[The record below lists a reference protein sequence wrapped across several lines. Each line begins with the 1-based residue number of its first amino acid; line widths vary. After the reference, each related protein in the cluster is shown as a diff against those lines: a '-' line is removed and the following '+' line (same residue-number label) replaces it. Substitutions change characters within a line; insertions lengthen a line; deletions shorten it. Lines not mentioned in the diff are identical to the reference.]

1 MEINILLVFAIIL
14 ISIIL
19 FVTEYFSVDKIAF
32 FIIVS
37 LALLNIVTPEE
48 AISGFSNSATITV
61 LCLMII
67 AIGLEENGVITWL
80 TNQLKNLQALPLLII
95 APVFMFVTAG
105 ISSFI
110 STTAVVIIFI
120 KIIFQLTE
128 RFNIPAG
135 KLLMPISFAGIL
147 GGSCT
152 LMGTSTNLIVN
163 SLSQELGA
171 DKLDFFEFTFF
182 GAVFLVVGIAYMTIV
197 SRFLPKGKTQ
207 GIDSEYNLDSFIA
220 TVEIK
225 DDSKIVGKA
234 IEDTFLYGSSKFS
247 ILKLLRNNQVIN
259 SPGKYITL
267 RPGDQLMVMCA
278 LEDLIRLSQEE
289 NFSITSK
296 DHTNKENSNNTHKP
310 IEKSAIAKA
319 SSYVEL
325 LLLPGSTL
333 LGKTLRQLDDLSLSG
348 AIPIAIQKRKN
359 IRNTKERLIRKN
371 FNDINLKPGD
381 RILLETSNIS
391 EERLDDIENV
401 VVLEKHKPAENAT
414 KSKRLITFLIF
425 LSVIALAASGTLT
438 ILTSSLT
445 GVALL
450 LLANCLTLSNTY
462 KKVDW
467 QIVFLLA
474 GMIPLGVAMT
484 NSGADVFISKNLLTL
499 LMGQSNIIVLGMVF
513 LVTMLLSGAISN
525 NATAIIMLPIAI
537 SVATSLSLP
546 LKPFILAIIFGAN
559 FSFFTPVGYQTN
571 TLIYGLGIYKF
582 KHFFIIGG
590 ILSVILW
597 IVATLMLS
605 TLF

>member
-1 MEINILLVFAIIL
+1 METEILLVFGIIF

-32 FIIVS
+32 FIIVA

-67 AIGLEENGVITWL
+67 AIGLEENGVIRWL
-80 TNQLKNLQALPLLII
+80 TNQLKNLQTLPLLLI
-95 APVFMFVTAG
+95 APVFMLVTAG

-135 KLLMPISFAGIL
+135 KLLMPVSFAGIL

-163 SLSQELGA
+163 SLAQELGA
-171 DKLDFFEFTFF
+171 ETLGFFEFAIF
-182 GAVFLVVGIAYMTIV
+182 GSVFLAIGIVYMSIA

-220 TVEIK
+220 TVKIK
-225 DDSKIVGKA
+225 EDSKIVNKA
-234 IEDTFLYGSSKFS
+234 IEDTFLYNNSQFS
-247 ILKLLRNNQVIN
+247 IIKLLRKNQIIN
-259 SPGKYITL
+259 SPGKYISL
-267 RPGDQLMVMCA
+267 KAGDQLVVMCA
-278 LEDLIRLSQEE
+278 LDDLIRLSEEE
-289 NFSITSK
+289 NFSIT
-296 DHTNKENSNNTHKP
+296 NKEKAETEVGDVKDKND
-310 IEKSAIAKA
+310 KSTLEKA

-325 LLLPGSTL
+325 MLLPGSTL
-333 LGKTLRQLDDLSLSG
+333 LGKTLRQLDSFSLNG
-348 AIPIAIQKRKN
+348 AIPIAIKKRKN
-359 IRNTKERLIRKN
+359 IRNTKERLIRKD
-371 FNDINLKPGD
+371 FQDINLKPGD

-391 EERLDDIENV
+391 ERRLDEIENV
-401 VVLEKHKPAENAT
+401 VVLEKHEPAKATT
-414 KSKRLITFLIF
+414 KSKRFTAFIIF
-425 LSVIALAASGTLT
+425 LGVIALAASGTLS
-438 ILTSSLT
+438 ILTSALT
-445 GVALL
+445 GVGAMLL
-450 LLANCLTLSNTY
+450 TNCLTLSNTY

-467 QIVFLLA
+467 QIIFLLA

-484 NSGADVFISKNLLTL
+484 NSGADMWISKNLLAL
-499 LMGQSNIIVLGMVF
+499 LTGQSDIIVLGIIF
-513 LVTMLLSGAISN
+513 LVTMLLSGTVSN

-537 SVATSLSLP
+537 SVANGLNLP
-546 LKPFILAIIFGAN
+546 TKPFMLAIMFAAN

-571 TLIYGLGIYKF
+571 TLIYGLGIYNF
-582 KHFFIIGG
+582 KHFLIIGG
-590 ILSVILW
+590 ILSLILW

-605 TLF
+605 TLL

>member
-1 MEINILLVFAIIL
+1 METGILLVFGIIFV
-14 ISIIL
+14 SIIL
-19 FVTEYFSVDKIAF
+19 FVTEYFTVDKIAF

-37 LALLNIVTPEE
+37 LALLNVVTPEE

-67 AIGLEENGVITWL
+67 AIGLEENGVIRWL
-80 TNQLKNLQALPLLII
+80 TDQLKNLQTFPLFLI
-95 APVFMFVTAG
+95 APVFMIMTAG

-135 KLLMPISFAGIL
+135 KLLMPVSFAGIL

-163 SLSQELGA
+163 SLAQELGA
-171 DKLDFFEFTFF
+171 EKLGFFEFAVF
-182 GAVFLVVGIAYMTIV
+182 GAVFLVIGIVYMTIV
-197 SRFLPKGKTQ
+197 SRFLPKGKAQ

-220 TVEIK
+220 TVEISQ
-225 DDSKIVGKA
+225 DSKIADKP
-234 IEDTFLYGSSKFS
+234 IEDTFLYDSSQFS
-247 ILKLLRNNQVIN
+247 ILKLLRQDQVIN
-259 SPGKYITL
+259 SPGKYISL
-267 RPGDQLMVMCA
+267 RAGDQLVVMCA
-278 LEDLIRLSQEE
+278 LDDLIRLSGKE
-289 NFSITSK
+289 NFSIASK
-296 DHTNKENSNNTHKP
+296 EKVENSNKNK
-310 IEKSAIAKA
+310 KSNNKNAIAKA

-325 LLLPGSTL
+325 LLLPGSSL
-333 LGKTLRQLDDLSLSG
+333 LGKTLRQLTNLSLNG
-348 AIPIAIQKRKN
+348 AIPVAIQKRRN
-359 IRNTKERLIRKN
+359 IRNTEERLIRKD
-371 FNDINLKPGD
+371 FKDINLKPGD
-381 RILLETSNIS
+381 RLLVETSNIADS
-391 EERLDDIENV
+391 RLDEIENV
-401 VVLEKHKPAENAT
+401 VVLEKHEPAKNAT
-414 KSKRLITFLIF
+414 KSRRFLAFAIF
-425 LSVIALAASGTLT
+425 LCVIALAATGTLS

-450 LLANCLTLSNTY
+450 LLTNCLTLSDTY

-467 QIVFLLA
+467 QIIFLLA

-484 NSGADVFISKNLLTL
+484 NSGADVWLSKNMLGLLL
-499 LMGQSNIIVLGMVF
+499 GQSNVIVLGVIF

-537 SVATSLSLP
+537 SVANGLNLP
-546 LKPFILAIIFGAN
+546 LKPFILAIMFAAN

-571 TLIYGLGIYKF
+571 TLIYGLGIYNF
-582 KHFFIIGG
+582 KHFLIIGG
-590 ILSVILW
+590 ILSLILW

-605 TLF
+605 TLL